1 MVPLAS
7 SRVSDEAAAVINRV
21 SAAMDA
27 QDLVE
32 MNRASTVDQK
42 SASQIAREWLISE
55 GLLS

>member
-7 SRVSDEAAAVINRV
+7 SRVNNDAAAVINRV

-27 QDLVE
+27 EDLVE
-32 MNRASTVDQK
+32 MNRASTADQK

-55 GLLS
+55 GLLP